1 MGSVYSR
8 KRSPYLWIKYHQHGR
23 AVRESTGTTN
33 ETAARRMLRAREGD
47 VERGIPIDPKI
58 GRVTFHE
65 AAEDMLND
73 YKANRKKTYVDAKR
87 RIDKHLAPFFGNKRM
102 ASITTSDIRAF
113 IAKRLADTWLA
124 RPARRV
130 KRRNGT
136 WQEVAEERRPVSVG
150 EINRELTVLKRMLSL
165 AVEAGKLHRKPHI
178 AMLREDNV
186 RVGFF
191 EYEQYEA
198 VLAHLPEGMRP
209 VVTFAYVTGWRI
221 NSEVLKIQ
229 WRQVDLRVG
238 EVRLDPGTTKNREGR
253 VFYLTP
259 ELLQLLKDQRA
270 SADEIQRQKN
280 MIVQHV
286 FFHRP
291 VTKAGA
297 LGYLAGHRISEC
309 GFYQAWRRARVA
321 AGCPGSIPHDF
332 RRSAIR
338 NMVRAGI
345 PERVA
350 MNLTGHKTRSVFE
363 RYNVVSD
370 GDLRE
375 ASRRLGHTGGHTAGI
390 SDPTVSDRSQNPSR
404 NLIR

>member
-1 MGSVYSR
+1 M
-8 KRSPYLWIKYHQHGR
+8 
-23 AVRESTGTTN
+23 
-33 ETAARRMLRAREGD
+33 
-47 VERGIPIDPKI
+47 
-58 GRVTFHE
+58 
-65 AAEDMLND
+65 
-73 YKANRKKTYVDAKR
+73 
-87 RIDKHLAPFFGNKRM
+87 
-102 ASITTSDIRAF
+102 
-113 IAKRLADTWLA
+113 
-124 RPARRV
+124 
-130 KRRNGT
+130 
-136 WQEVAEERRPVSVG
+136 RRPVSAG
-150 EINRELTVLKRMLSL
+150 EINRELTVLKRMFSL
-165 AVEAGKLHRKPHI
+165 AIEAGKLHHKPHF

-191 EYEQYEA
+191 EHEQYEA

-221 NSEVLKIQ
+221 NSEVLPIQ

-259 ELLQLLKDQRA
+259 ELHQLLKEQRA
-270 SADEIQRQKN
+270 AADEIQRQKK

-291 VTKAGA
+291 ITKAGA
-297 LGYLAGHRISEC
+297 LGHLAGHRISEC
-309 GFYQAWRRARVA
+309 GFYQAWRRARTA

-332 RRSAIR
+332 RRTAIR

-350 MNLTGHKTRSVFE
+350 MKLSGHKTRSVFD

-370 GDLRE
+370 GDLRD
-375 ASRRLGHTGGHTAGI
+375 ASRRLGHTGGHTSPSLAFGGGEK
-390 SDPTVSDRSQNPSR
+390 SQNP
-404 NLIR
+404 

>member
-23 AVRESTGTTN
+23 PVRESTGTKN
-33 ETAARRMLRAREGD
+33 ETVARRMLRAREGD
-47 VERGIPIDPKI
+47 VEHGIPIDPKV

-73 YKANRKKTYVDAKR
+73 YKANRKKTYIDAKR
-87 RIDKHLAPFFGNKRM
+87 RINKHLAPFFGNKRM
-102 ASITTSDIRAF
+102 SSVTTSDVRAF
-113 IAKRLADTWLA
+113 IAKRLADTYLV

-136 WQEVAEERRPVSVG
+136 WQELPEERRPVSIG
-150 EINRELTVLKRMLSL
+150 EINRELTVLKRMFSL

-191 EYEQYEA
+191 EREQYEA
-198 VLAHLPEGMRP
+198 VLAHLSEALRP
-209 VVTFAYVTGWRI
+209 VVTFAYVTSWRI
-221 NSEVLKIQ
+221 NSEVLTIQ

-238 EVRLDPGTTKNREGR
+238 EVRLDPVTTKNREGR

-259 ELLQLLKDQRA
+259 ELQQLLKEQRA

-291 VTKAGA
+291 VSKAGA
-297 LGYLAGHRISEC
+297 LGYLAGHRISGC
-309 GFYQAWRRARVA
+309 GFYQAGRRARTA
-321 AGCPGSIPHDF
+321 AGCPGRIPHDF
-332 RRSAIR
+332 RRTAIR

-350 MNLTGHKTRSVFE
+350 MKLSGHKTRSVFD

-370 GDLRE
+370 GDLRD
-375 ASRRLGHTGGHTAGI
+375 AARRLGHTGGHTSPAV
-390 SDPTVSDRSQNPSR
+390 TVFGNANPQNS
-404 NLIR
+404 